1 MLLGGGGGWSGS
13 RGQGHVGEQ
22 PKVGFARWFFRGSGW
37 GEIRIQRW
45 GWTETA
51 RLMGR
56 HGGSALVVGT
66 LHGENAGTIAGTKSG
81 GLVGYSTKCLKL
93 HPLFF

>member
-1 MLLGGGGGWSGS
+1 MEWKSGARS
-13 RGQGHVGEQ
+13 FGAKTQSWFCPVVFQG
-22 PKVGFARWFFRGSGW
+22 GSGW

-93 HPLFF
+93 HPLF